1 MPHLM
6 LMRRRDEARSCT
18 LGALSSGTIAVMAS
32 STNGPAE
39 NERRAC
45 DAVSPVRG
53 GGESPSARDCL
64 RRHLPIWA
72 TEAEASAADFDMF
85 EVERTPKDR
94 GLYGQSP

>member
-6 LMRRRDEARSCT
+6 LTRRRDEARSRT
-18 LGALSSGTIAVMAS
+18 PGGLSSRTIAVMAS

-39 NERRAC
+39 SERRAC
-45 DAVSPVRG
+45 GAVSPVRG

-72 TEAEASAADFDMF
+72 TEAEASAAGFDMF
-85 EVERTPKDR
+85 EVGRTPKDR